1 MQNEEE
7 NPTSKRIISSDIS
20 EEKSVPNIGK
30 QIGQREP
37 EFEEYYED
45 APTDLEELE
54 KYLTS
59 KVKLRWSRVFILSII
74 ISIVLVLINILVVWL
89 VHYSIALIY
98 YWTPWFFFIEC
109 GLLLIFGGCVGTT
122 KQSFTLDKIK
132 VRIFKGEN
140 ITGADTKI
148 ALGSAYTYIFT
159 GVFMGLASIIAWLIV
174 R

>member
-7 NPTSKRIISSDIS
+7 NPTSKKAFSSDKL
-20 EEKSVPNIGK
+20 EEKSVTNIEK
-30 QIGQREP
+30 QIIQKEP
-37 EFEEYYED
+37 EFKEYYED

-54 KYLTS
+54 KYITS
-59 KVKLRWSRVFILSII
+59 KVKLRWSRVFILSVI
-74 ISIVLVLINILVVWL
+74 ISTVIALINILVVWII
-89 VHYSIALIY
+89 HFSNALIK

-132 VRIFKGEN
+132 VRFFKGEN

-148 ALGSAYTYIFT
+148 ALGSAYTWIFT
-159 GVFMGLASIIAWLIV
+159 GVFLGLASLIAWLIV